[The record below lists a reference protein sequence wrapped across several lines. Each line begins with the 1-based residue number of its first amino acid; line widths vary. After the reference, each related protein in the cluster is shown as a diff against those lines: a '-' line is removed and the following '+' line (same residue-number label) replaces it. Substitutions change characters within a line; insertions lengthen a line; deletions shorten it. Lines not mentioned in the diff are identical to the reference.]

1 MVNNEAQ
8 QEVGMPYS
16 DKFVGAVILAVFGVM
31 FLLYLFLRLIV
42 IPLLPTDDSIF
53 RFLEP
58 ATILTLCETFGFM
71 FLGGLTVYTYY
82 NYVDPIASEE

>member
-1 MVNNEAQ
+1 MNNDLHDNQTE
-8 QEVGMPYS
+8 MPYS

-53 RFLEP
+53 GFVEP
-58 ATILTLCETFGFM
+58 ATILTLCQTFGLM
-71 FLGGLTVYTYY
+71 FIGGLTVYTYY
-82 NYVDPIASEE
+82 NYVDPIRE